1 MSRFERK
8 ILFAIGLAVFLTL
21 GGSVF
26 LAQGALREVYRVGVN
41 ERFGA
46 ELVHGVEARR
56 AQLMTLRQ
64 SSEQAADAVQ
74 WAVEA
79 ELARKGR
86 AADLEAALRPLLD
99 RYELVQEI
107 RVSDVDG
114 REVLSLSRQ
123 VEPVGDPVRATTRER
138 ETSGDP
144 EKLRIAVVVAVPEA
158 YFERLQRAGEVA
170 DVYSRLQRQSA
181 SVSDVYVWVFGILVF
196 FVIVVAFLIGAIV
209 SRRVTRR
216 VAALAEASRKV
227 GAGDLTV
234 SLPTSA
240 TDEVTELTQ
249 AFNDMVRDLRDSQTR
264 IEYLQRIGAWQDF
277 ARRLAHEIKNPL
289 TPIQLAAQEMDETYD
304 GQDEAYR
311 TKLEHARAIIEEEVA
326 TLRRL
331 VGEFSDFAKLPQA
344 DLAPAD
350 LCELMQSIQGSV
362 PAILEDV
369 GEGTPA
375 EVEVRVSCGTDPIR
389 VRMDPMMLKRG
400 IDNIVRNAIQ
410 AVHQHHPAGG
420 GRVLVRGYSIGSTA
434 YVEVRDNG
442 PGIAEED
449 WDRVFDPYYT
459 TKREGTGLGLAI
471 VKKVVLEHGGRV
483 RLDRAPE
490 GGSRFTMELPL
501 MSDS

>member
-8 ILFAIGLAVFLTL
+8 ILFAIGLSVFLTL

-56 AQLMTLRQ
+56 GQLMALR
-64 SSEQAADAVQ
+64 SSTEQAADAVQ

-79 ELARKGR
+79 ELAKRQGPR
-86 AADLEAALRPLLD
+86 RFQALVERLLE
-99 RYELVQEI
+99 RYEFVREI
-107 RVSDVDG
+107 RLTDESG
-114 REVLSLSRQ
+114 RVVASARRPETPG
-123 VEPVGDPVRATTRER
+123 EPAMR
-138 ETSGDP
+138 ETDRTRDARTNGKS
-144 EKLRIAVVVAVPEA
+144 LRITVRVFVPEV
-158 YFERLQRAGEVA
+158 YFERLQDAGQVA

-181 SVSDVYVWVFGILVF
+181 SVSDVYVWVFGFLVF
-196 FVIVVAFLIGAIV
+196 LVIVVAFLIGAIV

-216 VAALAEASRKV
+216 VAALAEASRQV

-240 TDEVTELTQ
+240 TDEITELTE
-249 AFNDMVRDLRDSQTR
+249 AFNQMVRDLRYSRTR

-304 GQDEAYR
+304 GGDPAYR
-311 TKLEHARAIIEEEVA
+311 QKLEHARAIIEEEVA

-331 VGEFSDFAKLPQA
+331 VGEFSAFAKLPRA
-344 DLAPAD
+344 DLGPAD
-350 LCELMQSIQGSV
+350 LSDVVHSIESSV
-362 PAILEDV
+362 PAMLEDA
-369 GEGTPA
+369 GGGSPA
-375 EVEVRVSCGTDPIR
+375 PVEVRVIAATEPVE

-400 IDNIVRNAIQ
+400 VDNLVRNAIQ
-410 AVHQHHPAGG
+410 SVHDAKPDGG
-420 GRVLVRGYSIGSTA
+420 GQVVVRSYASDRSAFI
-434 YVEVRDNG
+434 EVRDNG
-442 PGIAEED
+442 PGVAEEN
-449 WDRVFDPYYT
+449 WERVFDPYYT
-459 TKREGTGLGLAI
+459 TKSEGTGLGLAI
-471 VKKVVLEHGGRV
+471 VKKVVLEHSGEV

-490 GGSRFTMELPL
+490 GGARFTIELPL
-501 MSDS
+501 RKPA